1 MIFGVFGGA
10 AHCLPGTGLFRHR
23 TFGKQVT
30 RGWKMEKVAVVGAGM
45 MGQGI
50 AEVFAARGHFVA
62 VYEPRQEVL
71 ERVQHTARSNFNTL
85 GVDDRLAANISIHG
99 SLEEGVQGAD
109 IVFECAPENLEVKQ
123 NLFAEMEQYTG
134 EECVLASNTSVMPIT
149 QIGEKC
155 KQRFR
160 VLGTHWWN
168 PPYLIP
174 LVEVV
179 QTEYSDQKLV
189 LSTIDLLNRAGKVAV
204 HVKRDVPGFVAN
216 RMQHALW
223 REAVSIVEHGICDAE
238 TVDMCVKNSFGLRLP
253 VLAPLENADLVG
265 LDLTLA
271 IHNTIL
277 SQIEASPDPSPYL
290 KEKVAKGNLGMKTG
304 NGFYDGWTP
313 EKMQEVRSR
322 LSGYLRAVAV
332 HGLPKQ

>member
-1 MIFGVFGGA
+1 
-10 AHCLPGTGLFRHR
+10 
-23 TFGKQVT
+23 
-30 RGWKMEKVAVVGAGM
+30 METVAVVGAGM

-50 AEVFAARGHFVA
+50 AEVFAAKGHKVRLYA
-62 VYEPRQEVL
+62 RRQEVL
-71 ERVQHTARSNFNTL
+71 DQVHEKARANFKVL
-85 GVDDRLAANISIHG
+85 GVDEKAAENISLHNTIE
-99 SLEEGVQGAD
+99 SGVTGAD
-109 IVFECAPENLEVKQ
+109 IVFENAAENMEVKQ
-123 NLFAEMEQYTG
+123 NLFAEMEKYTG
-134 EECVLASNTSVMPIT
+134 NECILASNTSVMPIT

-155 KQRFR
+155 KDRYR

-179 QTEYSDQKLV
+179 QTEYSDMKLV
-189 LSTIDLLNRAGKVAV
+189 HRTIDLLNRAGKVAV

-277 SQIEASPDPSPYL
+277 SKIEASPDPSPYL
-290 KEKVAKGNLGMKTG
+290 KDKVSKGELGMKTG
-304 NGFYDGWTP
+304 NGFYEGWTP
-313 EKMQEVRSR
+313 EKMQAVRSR
-322 LSGYLRAVAV
+322 LSGYLRAVAAK
-332 HGLPKQ
+332 GLPKQ